1 MAAGPSST
9 GWRTLASH
17 ARRHWRAYALG
28 VLALALVDAI
38 DGIAVPW
45 LQGAAFA
52 NLEREP
58 DRRIST
64 ALIGGAFAAAALVQL
79 GMRYAWRYYFIRT
92 ADRVGAEVR
101 TRLFTQLQALPQAYY
116 DRARSG
122 DLMSR
127 MTNDMNDVRTATGS
141 GFLLAADATL
151 FLLFVVPQL
160 VWISPRLSAFA
171 FLFVPLVLL
180 LVRWGGRV
188 VHRRSTAVQEKIAA
202 LSARLQ
208 ESFAGARVVKAF
220 GIEPEEQRRFEALA
234 SDYQGAQVHLARFQ
248 SGYGPSLGLVFD
260 LAHVLVLGLG
270 AREVIN
276 DRLSLA
282 ELIVYTRAFDKVVW
296 PMMAVGMVTNML
308 QRGAAAQA
316 RIDEVLAEATDPA
329 AHPEPLAV
337 EAPRL
342 SGAVS
347 VRDLTY
353 RYPRPAG
360 DTGDAD
366 GRPPVLDGVSFDAPP
381 GALVGIVGPIGA
393 GKSTLLALIARLYE
407 PPPGAV
413 LLDGRDVREVPPAV
427 LRRDVTI
434 VPQEAFLFS
443 ATIAENVA
451 FGRQAELTPE
461 AVAEASRAAHVD
473 GEVRALAG
481 GYEALLG
488 ERGVNLS
495 GGQRQRLTIARA
507 LVRAPAVVLLDDALS
522 AVDAETEAGIARA
535 VRERSGPTRLVVTHR
550 ISAIRE
556 ADLILVLDGGKVVA
570 QGTHQALMAEDGL
583 YARLARAERLER
595 DAERLEHTLEDD
607 PPATTPGPDEDPA
620 RSGAARG

>member
-1 MAAGPSST
+1 MDPGPPST
-9 GWRTLASH
+9 SGWRTLASH
-17 ARRHWRAYALG
+17 ARRHWRTYALG
-28 VLALALVDAI
+28 VLALALVDAV
-38 DGIAVPW
+38 DGVAVPW

-52 NLEREP
+52 NLDREP
-58 DRRIST
+58 DARIST
-64 ALIGGAFAAAALVQL
+64 ALIGLAFAGAALVQL
-79 GMRYAWRYYFIRT
+79 GMRYAWRHYFIRT
-92 ADRVGAEVR
+92 ADRIGGEVR
-101 TRLFTQLQALPQAYY
+101 DGLFQRLLALPMAYY

-151 FLLFVVPQL
+151 YLLFVVPQL
-160 VWISPRLSAFA
+160 LWISPRLSAFA

-188 VHRRSTAVQEKIAA
+188 VHTRSTVVQEKIAA

-248 SGYGPSLGLVFD
+248 AGYGPSLGLVFD

-270 AREVIN
+270 AREVMN
-276 DRLSLA
+276 DRLTLA

-296 PMMAVGMVTNML
+296 PMMAVGMVTGML

-316 RIDEVLAEATDPA
+316 RIDEVMAEPADPA
-329 AHPEPLAV
+329 APPPP
-337 EAPRL
+337 APAGAGRL
-342 SGAVS
+342 TGAVS
-347 VRDLTY
+347 VRGLTF
-353 RYPRPAG
+353 RYPGADPA
-360 DTGDAD
+360 
-366 GRPPVLDGVSFDAPP
+366 RPPVLEGVSFDAPA
-381 GALVGIVGPIGA
+381 GALVGIVGPVGA
-393 GKSTLLALIARLYE
+393 GKSTLLSLIARLYE

-413 LLDGRDVREVPPAV
+413 VLDGRDVRDVPPAV
-427 LRRDVTI
+427 LRRDVAL

-443 ATIAENVA
+443 ATIADNVA
-451 FGRQAELTPE
+451 FGRQGELAAPAIEE
-461 AVAEASRAAHVD
+461 ACRAAHVD
-473 GEVRALAG
+473 GEVRGLAG
-481 GYEALLG
+481 GYDALLG

-507 LVRAPAVVLLDDALS
+507 LVRGPSLLLLDDALS

-550 ISAIRE
+550 ISAVRE
-556 ADLILVLDGGKVVA
+556 ADLILVLDRGQVVA
-570 QGTHQALMAEDGL
+570 RGTHDELMAQGGL
-583 YARLARAERLER
+583 YARLARAERLELE
-595 DAERLEHTLEDD
+595 AERLEQTIGD
-607 PPATTPGPDEDPA
+607 
-620 RSGAARG
+620 GAVRG

>member
-1 MAAGPSST
+1 MQGGAPTTTTTTT

-17 ARRHWRAYALG
+17 ARRHWRTYAMG
-28 VLALALVDAI
+28 VLALAFVDAI

-58 DRRIST
+58 DARVST
-64 ALIGGAFAAAALVQL
+64 LLIGAAFAGAALIQL
-79 GMRYAWRYYFIRT
+79 GMRYAWRHYFIRT
-92 ADRVGAEVR
+92 ADRIGGEVR
-101 TRLFTQLQALPQAYY
+101 GGLFQRLQALPMAYY

-151 FLLFVVPQL
+151 YLLFVVPQL
-160 VWISPRLSAFA
+160 LWISPRLSAFA

-188 VHRRSTAVQEKIAA
+188 VHARSTVVQERIAA
-202 LSARLQ
+202 LSTRLQ

-234 SDYQGAQVHLARFQ
+234 RDYQGAQVHLARFQ

-260 LAHVLVLGLG
+260 LANVLVLALG
-270 AREVIN
+270 AREVMN
-276 DRLSLA
+276 DRLTLA
-282 ELIVYTRAFDKVVW
+282 ELVVYTRAFDKVVW
-296 PMMAVGMVTNML
+296 PMMAVGMVTGML

-316 RIDEVLAEATDPA
+316 RIDVVLLEPADPA
-329 AHPEPLAV
+329 APPPP
-337 EAPRL
+337 APGAARL
-342 SGAVS
+342 TGAVS
-347 VRDLTY
+347 VRDLTF
-353 RYPRPAG
+353 RYPAADPA
-360 DTGDAD
+360 
-366 GRPPVLDGVSFDAPP
+366 RPPVLDGVSFDAPA
-381 GALVGIVGPIGA
+381 GALVGIVGPVGA
-393 GKSTLLALIARLYE
+393 GKSTLLSLIARLYE

-413 LLDGRDVREVPPAV
+413 RLDGRDVRDVPPAA
-427 LRRDVTI
+427 LRRDVAL

-451 FGRQAELTPE
+451 FGRQGELG
-461 AVAEASRAAHVD
+461 AEAIEEACRAAHVD
-473 GEVRALAG
+473 GEVRGLAG
-481 GYEALLG
+481 GYDALLG

-507 LVRAPAVVLLDDALS
+507 LVRGPSLLLLDDALS

-550 ISAIRE
+550 ISAVKE
-556 ADLILVLDGGKVVA
+556 ADLIVVLDAGRVVA
-570 QGTHQALMAEDGL
+570 RGTHDALMAQGGL
-583 YARLARAERLER
+583 YARLAWAERLER
-595 DAERLEHTLEDD
+595 EAERLEHTIDD
-607 PPATTPGPDEDPA
+607 GD
-620 RSGAARG
+620 ARG